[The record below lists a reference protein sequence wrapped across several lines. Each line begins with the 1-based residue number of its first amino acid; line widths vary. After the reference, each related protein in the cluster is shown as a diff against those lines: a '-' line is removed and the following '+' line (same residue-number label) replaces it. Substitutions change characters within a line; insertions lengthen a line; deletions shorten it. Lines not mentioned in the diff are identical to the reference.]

1 MILKPRKIVRK
12 FGNKWIRSQFI
23 RESCGV
29 CNNKYCYEPI
39 LSNFPRISITQFKDI
54 CLYHK
59 VGDKFVVYLLYDGE
73 IA

>member
-12 FGNKWIRSQFI
+12 FGNKWIRSRFI

-29 CNNKYCYEPI
+29 CNNKYCYDPI
-39 LSNFPRISITQFKDI
+39 LSIFPRVSIAQFQDI

-59 VGDKFVVYLLYDGE
+59 VGDKFTVYLLYDGE